1 MADETIQPTNLIKAI
16 VAGAAGW
23 LIPGAGHVC
32 IGRPVRG
39 IIIFLV
45 IGATFWAG
53 MGIGGVMTM
62 DPAADRWWSMAE
74 MLTGAHGIV
83 ATARQQK
90 VYDNIYAEHP
100 ELAGGGLTQEKRML
114 LDTALAERGVALVY
128 PANVIARAYA
138 GVAGLLNLL
147 CVFDAVVL
155 ALMGTPGDGKRKL
168 PVLTRRSGDTE
179 SEVAA

>member
-1 MADETIQPTNLIKAI
+1 MTDEMIHPTNLIKAV
-16 VAGAAGW
+16 VAGALGW

-74 MLTGAHGIV
+74 MLTGTHGIV
-83 ATARQQK
+83 ATVRQQK
-90 VYDNIYAEHP
+90 VYDDIYAEHP
-100 ELAGGGLTQEKRML
+100 ELKRGGMTQEKRML

-128 PANVIARAYA
+128 PSDVIARAYA

-155 ALMGTPGDGKRKL
+155 AMMGAPGDGKAKL
-168 PVLTRRSGDTE
+168 PTLTRRVDDDE